1 MKQLTFLI
9 YNLTMAFVLFFAVQG
24 INAQDIA
31 QPKQG
36 ISSKDATSG
45 LSGKIVDTDGKPIS
59 GLMLFIQSM
68 QIKNGN
74 LQPHVRIAKPN
85 FRIAVGGPAV
95 GPIVKQPNNQQPLV
109 QKAGPQSTV
118 TVKSAADGSFK
129 ATNIR
134 PGFIQIRAMPQPIR
148 KIGEKQPENDPRVDP
163 APMHL
168 MFFATGESDIRF
180 ISIKLNKLT
189 FFYPKDSHGPFE
201 NLTFGL
207 KPNVNLEDV
216 VITVEKRM
224 KIVAKVVF
232 ANGKP
237 VANAEIDLDMD
248 VEPGEFGSQGGG
260 YGTNKFTNAEGYF
273 VEYRDNPGYYT
284 ISVEHKGYKGGAG
297 PFVLTKDKHP
307 ENLVIKLDGSPVEKK
322 QPKDI
327 NKEFDK
333 EKARDLVK
341 GLIGNRNVP
350 PPNIRP
356 AVPQKPEKIFWII
369 NPANGHA
376 YARINCRDW
385 YDAQQKAIQEG
396 AHLVSINNEEEQF
409 WVETLFSG
417 SFWIGL
423 NDVEKEG
430 VWRWGSGEP
439 VTYTNWAT
447 SRPFPD
453 NSPETERD
461 LVAMTFFEGGWQ
473 VAGPDSHISHT
484 TRMAVIEKD
493 GLVSKVPKPE
503 DTEDE

>member
-1 MKQLTFLI
+1 MKQSTILI
-9 YNLTMAFVLFFAVQG
+9 CNLTMVFVLFFAVEG
-24 INAQDIA
+24 INAQEIG
-31 QPKQG
+31 QLKQG

-45 LSGKIVDTDGKPIS
+45 LSGKVVDTDGKPIS
-59 GLMLFIQSM
+59 GLRLSIQSM

-74 LQPHVRIAKPN
+74 LQPHVRVAI
-85 FRIAVGGPAV
+85 RR
-95 GPIVKQPNNQQPLV
+95 PIVKQPNNQLPLV
-109 QKAGPQSTV
+109 QQAGPQSTV
-118 TVKSAADGSFK
+118 TVKSEGDGSFK

-134 PGFIQIRAMPQPIR
+134 PGFIQIRAIPQPIGE
-148 KIGEKQPENDPRVDP
+148 IGEKQPENAPIVNPEPR
-163 APMHL
+163 HL
-168 MFFATGESDIRF
+168 MFGREADIRLV
-180 ISIKLNKLT
+180 SIKLNKLT
-189 FFYPKDSHGPFE
+189 FFYPEDSHGPFE

-216 VITVEKRM
+216 IITVEKRM
-224 KIVAKVVF
+224 KIMAKVVF

-237 VANAEIDLDMD
+237 VANAEIYLDME
-248 VEPGEFGSQGGG
+248 VRAGEFGSRGGG
-260 YGTNKFTNAEGYF
+260 YGTNNFTNAEGYF

-322 QPKDI
+322 QPKEI
-327 NKEFDK
+327 NKELDK

-341 GLIGNRNVP
+341 GLLGKRNAP
-350 PPNIRP
+350 PPIIRP
-356 AVPQKPEKIFWII
+356 AVPQKPEKIVWII

-409 WVETLFSG
+409 WVEVLFSG

-430 VWRWGSGEP
+430 EWRWDSGEP
-439 VTYTNWAT
+439 VTYTNWVAFR
-447 SRPFPD
+447 SFPD

-473 VAGPDSHISHT
+473 AAAPNSHT
-484 TRMAVIEKD
+484 ARTTHFAVIEKD
-493 GLVSKVPKPE
+493 GLISKVPKPE